1 MATREADAPLG
12 GGWSVKPVKH
22 VVMLA
27 VVLVTLA
34 TIFIHETSLLRPGD
48 PTLARLATF
57 RWWLF
62 PHVAGG
68 AIALVVAPLQFSSTL
83 RRLYPALHRWIGRL
97 YVLAVTLSA
106 SLSLYIVFRFEEQAN
121 WWVMGAMGAL
131 WLATTQFAWLAA
143 RNRNF
148 TQHQLWIG
156 RSYCLTLTFVATR
169 FVPDVILPGLDY
181 VKMTALYWL
190 FIVLSLVIPDLV
202 VNGRALSLWRRGR

>member
-12 GGWSVKPVKH
+12 RGWAVKPVKH
-22 VVMLA
+22 VVMLGA
-27 VVLVTLA
+27 LLVTLA

-57 RWWLF
+57 RWWLI

-68 AIALVVAPLQFSSTL
+68 AIALVIGPLQFSLTL
-83 RRLYPALHRWIGRL
+83 RRRFPALHRWLGRL
-97 YVLAVTLSA
+97 YVLAVTISA
-106 SLSLYIVFRFEEQAN
+106 SLSLYIILAFEDQAN

-131 WLATTQFAWLAA
+131 WLITTQCAWLAA
-143 RNRNF
+143 LNRNF

-169 FVPDVILPGLDY
+169 FVPDLILPGLDY

-202 VNGRALSLWRRGR
+202 VNGRALSLRRDR